1 MHETMCV
8 YGSTE
13 RFVLRSEAIHKTSRH
28 MKGKDIVEIIVAQNA
43 GFCFGVE
50 KAVEEVTRQIGHAGN
65 TDVFTYG
72 DIVHNEAVVEDFAQK
87 GVRVI
92 DNAGD
97 LQTAASES
105 KAAGRDACVVIRAHG
120 VGRNVY
126 ADMESSG
133 MRVVDATCP
142 FVKRIHKIVREAGE
156 QGHTVVV
163 VGNPEH
169 PEVQGITGWAN
180 GPVFVVETKE
190 EADALALD
198 ADRPVTVVAQTTFR
212 RQKFEEIVEI
222 FIKNRYN
229 VHIADTICNAT
240 HVRQEETKQIAASVD
255 AMIVVGGAHSSNTR
269 KLYEISASFCK
280 NTYLVQ
286 NAGDLK
292 GVRLKDCAKVGI
304 TAGAS
309 TPKKTIEEVLFYV
322 RNGTGSDV

>member
-1 MHETMCV
+1 M
-8 YGSTE
+8 
-13 RFVLRSEAIHKTSRH
+13 
-28 MKGKDIVEIIVAQNA
+28 EIIVAQNA

-50 KAVEEVTRQIGHAGN
+50 KAVEEVKSRIADAGN
-65 TDVFTYG
+65 TDVFTFG
-72 DIVHNEAVVEDFAQK
+72 EIVHNEAVVEDFAKK

-92 DNAGD
+92 DNADD
-97 LQTAASES
+97 LQRAAGDSRA
-105 KAAGRDACVVIRAHG
+105 KGRDACVVIRAHG
-120 VGRNVY
+120 VGRDVY
-126 ADMESSG
+126 AGMESSG
-133 MRVVDATCP
+133 MRVIDATCP

-156 QGHTVVV
+156 QGHAVVV
-163 VGNPEH
+163 VGDASH

-180 GPVFVVETKE
+180 GPVFVVETGK
-190 EADALALD
+190 EADALVFE
-198 ADRPVTVVAQTTFR
+198 ADRPVTVVAQTTIR

-222 FIKNRYN
+222 LIKKGYN

-240 HVRQEETKQIAASVD
+240 HVRQEETKNIASSVD
-255 AMIVVGGAHSSNTR
+255 AMIVVGGARSSNTR
-269 KLYEISASFCK
+269 KLYEISASVCK

-309 TPKKTIEEVLFYV
+309 TPKNTIEEVLFYV